1 MMPRCVDRQAGIN
14 AFLNAAGWPPAGRT
28 HLAADC
34 SFRRYE
40 RVTGPAGSAVLM
52 DAPPEKEDVRPFI
65 TMAERLIAA
74 GYSAPRVL
82 ARDTANG
89 FLLLE
94 DLGDNTFT
102 QAFAAGRAEAPLYR
116 LAMDVLS
123 DLHRRPTRPF
133 CADLAPY
140 DDDLLAGELE
150 VFLDWY
156 LPEVMGAPLDDA
168 ARAAFLAAWRPLF
181 QVARAVPTHLVLRD
195 YHVDNLMVLEGRA
208 GLATCGLLDFQDA
221 VVGPVTYDIVS
232 LLQDSRRDV
241 DRAVAA
247 DLIAGYL
254 ARHPDIAPGNFA
266 ASYAILGAQRG
277 LKVLGIFARQSRAY
291 GNHGLLGHIPRI
303 WRYIEADLAVPELSP
318 VRALLAEI
326 LPPERRLPLAPPA

>member
-40 RVTGPAGSAVLM
+40 RVTSPAGSAVLM
-52 DAPPEKEDVRPFI
+52 TRRRKRDVRPFI

-82 ARDTANG
+82 AQDTANG

-116 LAMDVLS
+116 LAMDVLVACTGG
-123 DLHRRPTRPF
+123 RRGRF

-140 DDDLLAGELE
+140 DDDLLAGELA

-156 LPEVMGAPLDDA
+156 
-168 ARAAFLAAWRPLF
+168 RP
-181 QVARAVPTHLVLRD
+181 R
-195 YHVDNLMVLEGRA
+195 
-208 GLATCGLLDFQDA
+208 
-221 VVGPVTYDIVS
+221 
-232 LLQDSRRDV
+232 
-241 DRAVAA
+241 
-247 DLIAGYL
+247 
-254 ARHPDIAPGNFA
+254 
-266 ASYAILGAQRG
+266 
-277 LKVLGIFARQSRAY
+277 
-291 GNHGLLGHIPRI
+291 
-303 WRYIEADLAVPELSP
+303 
-318 VRALLAEI
+318 
-326 LPPERRLPLAPPA
+326 

>member
-123 DLHRRPTRPF
+123 DLHRRPTRPL

-140 DDDLLAGELE
+140 DDDLLAGELA

-181 QVARAVPTHLVLRD
+181 QVARVVPTHLVLRD

-254 ARHPDIAPGNFA
+254 AR
-266 ASYAILGAQRG
+266 
-277 LKVLGIFARQSRAY
+277 
-291 GNHGLLGHIPRI
+291 
-303 WRYIEADLAVPELSP
+303 
-318 VRALLAEI
+318 
-326 LPPERRLPLAPPA
+326 

>member
-123 DLHRRPTRPF
+123 DLHRRPTRPL
-133 CADLAPY
+133 CTDLAPY
-140 DDDLLAGELE
+140 DDDLLAGEL
-150 VFLDWY
+150 
-156 LPEVMGAPLDDA
+156 
-168 ARAAFLAAWRPLF
+168 
-181 QVARAVPTHLVLRD
+181 
-195 YHVDNLMVLEGRA
+195 A
-208 GLATCGLLDFQDA
+208 GS
-221 VVGPVTYDIVS
+221 VS
-232 LLQDSRRDV
+232 
-241 DRAVAA
+241 
-247 DLIAGYL
+247 Y
-254 ARHPDIAPGNFA
+254 PG
-266 ASYAILGAQRG
+266 
-277 LKVLGIFARQSRAY
+277 KK
-291 GNHGLLGHIPRI
+291 
-303 WRYIEADLAVPELSP
+303 
-318 VRALLAEI
+318 
-326 LPPERRLPLAPPA
+326 